1 MAGDVTRG
9 AVTGACRDRYA
20 LAWSHPEITTMRH
33 TPWILSLLLAASP
46 AVLAQQPPA
55 AVAPSTAWSPR
66 TGDAWVDATLAD
78 INAYGGRYPGAF
90 ADELARYHAAPR
102 DVVSALLAAPG
113 WTPGDVYYACA
124 LAEAIGRSCRYV
136 ADERQAHPG
145 EGWGALA
152 QRLGVKPGSP
162 QFHQLKDGFAGA
174 YGRWGRPLP
183 AAATGKGAGHGKAH
197 GHGKDKGRK
206 K

>member
-1 MAGDVTRG
+1 
-9 AVTGACRDRYA
+9 
-20 LAWSHPEITTMRH
+20 MRH
-33 TPWILSLLLAASP
+33 ATWILALLLAAG
-46 AVLAQQPPA
+46 AAFAQQPPLPPG
-55 AVAPSTAWSPR
+55 VPAPWSPR

-78 INAYGGRYPGAF
+78 INAYGRRYPDAF
-90 ADELARYHAAPR
+90 ADELARYHGAPR
-102 DVVSALLAAPG
+102 DVVSALLAVPG
-113 WTPGDVYYACA
+113 WTPGDVYFACA
-124 LAEAIGRSCRYV
+124 LAQSIGRSCRYV
-136 ADERQAHPG
+136 ADEWRAHPG

-183 AAATGKGAGHGKAH
+183 PASAGTAHGDSHGKSHGKGT
-197 GHGKDKGRK
+197 GRK